1 MLQLEIY
8 KLFKRK
14 LAWIAILA
22 IVLYGFYL
30 AIPKFDAEESRT
42 LQYQM
47 KQQEASKGI
56 LTDER
61 LENFIKNYR
70 MAKYDPI
77 KDNFVDENG
86 QIKKIKELFPNIGFK
101 LRIGHFGYWKLR
113 LSILQDFIKYIF
125 AFVIVVFS
133 ATFTYEKGCGM
144 QEILLSTKNG
154 RKKYIKAKVGTAFL
168 VTNLL
173 CLFIIILALL
183 PLFAVT
189 KGVGW
194 DTSIQMFTELMTST
208 LDMNNLELLFHAIF
222 LSLVVIN
229 ALLLITLSV
238 SFLVKSPVA
247 VMCAI
252 FGILFFIRP
261 DMIALLNNDTA
272 SLITSLMPSNVIDVI
287 NLAQQ
292 VPIQLGGVK
301 IPCLTVAEVLYTLIL
316 IAGGVFFFRV
326 LTKHQSYYAS

>member
-14 LAWIAILA
+14 LAWIIMLA
-22 IVLYGFYL
+22 IVLYGFYW
-30 AIPKFDAEESRT
+30 AIPKFDAKERQT
-42 LQYQM
+42 LQYQI
-47 KQQEASKGI
+47 KQQEAAKGI

-61 LENFIKNYR
+61 LENFIKNYQ
-70 MAKYDPI
+70 MAEYDSI
-77 KDNFVDENG
+77 KDNFIDEKG
-86 QIKKIKELFPNIGFK
+86 QIKKVKELFPNIDFK
-101 LRIGHFGYWKLR
+101 LHFGYSDYWKWY
-113 LSILQDFIKYIF
+113 LSSLQDFIKYIF

-133 ATFTYEKGCGM
+133 ATFTYEKECGM

-173 CLFIIILALL
+173 CLLIIILTLL
-183 PLFAVT
+183 PLFVIT

-208 LDMNNLELLFHAIF
+208 LNINNLGLLFHTIF
-222 LSLVVIN
+222 ISLVVIN
-229 ALLLITLSV
+229 AILLITLSV

-247 VMCAI
+247 VMCAG
-252 FGILFFIRP
+252 FGILFLIRP
-261 DMIALLNNDTA
+261 DMMALLNNDIA
-272 SLITSLMPSNVIDVI
+272 SLITSLTPLNVIDVI

-292 VPIQLGGVK
+292 IPIQLGGIK

-326 LTKHQSYYAS
+326 LAKHQTYYAS